1 MPCDID
7 EISLK
12 RRRIMLHTLAR
23 GLFVYCDD
31 DVCRR
36 MEFNP
41 TPEELY
47 RQAMELWSYSYYCH
61 SSVYK
66 DHFFGSKADDEE
78 EDSDF
83 FLPVLSS
90 YIW

>member
-1 MPCDID
+1 MSCDID
-7 EISLK
+7 EASLK

-23 GLFVYCDD
+23 GLFVYWND

-47 RQAMELWSYSYYCH
+47 RQAMEL
-61 SSVYK
+61 
-66 DHFFGSKADDEE
+66 
-78 EDSDF
+78 
-83 FLPVLSS
+83 
-90 YIW
+90 